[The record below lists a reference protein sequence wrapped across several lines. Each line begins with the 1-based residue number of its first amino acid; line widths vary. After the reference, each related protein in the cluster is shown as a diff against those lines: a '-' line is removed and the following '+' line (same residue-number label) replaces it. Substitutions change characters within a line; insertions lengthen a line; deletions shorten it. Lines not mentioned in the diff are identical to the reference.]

1 MKRIILAGL
10 LSLITS
16 FIFASEE
23 LDIYTWLYHGSA
35 NATERIGVLRNVVEA
50 KLDGAGELYA
60 EALAQLILEQPR
72 MRTSAEKEAADSLAR
87 LLATLLGENKYTAAA
102 NDLWRTVEIF
112 DNPLVKA
119 DALIALGR
127 IRSEA
132 HLELIVRLLEDLN
145 LNPAADR
152 EKGEK
157 IAYGAIQSLE
167 KYRNIA
173 GYSPVFF
180 AASAW
185 YSRRVKD
192 QAVATLPYIVDD
204 PSDAISSIIK
214 SGTYEI
220 KLLGLQKENE
230 SKASAAAK
238 SGVAQL
244 GLDEAWKSVTNDVK
258 ERVTLSRIRKLS
270 IEMLVRYGSSTPE
283 AVPLLERCYK
293 EGIDMEEKLG
303 AVTALSMNKNEA
315 AAQALSSFLLLMNAK
330 RRANDITQED
340 ERIVRALIPALGT
353 QGSTKGRIAL
363 QQVELTDWTNAVKV
377 LAAEALKKLR

>member
-1 MKRIILAGL
+1 
-10 LSLITS
+10 
-16 FIFASEE
+16 
-23 LDIYTWLYHGSA
+23 
-35 NATERIGVLRNVVEA
+35 
-50 KLDGAGELYA
+50 
-60 EALAQLILEQPR
+60 
-72 MRTSAEKEAADSLAR
+72 
-87 LLATLLGENKYTAAA
+87 
-102 NDLWRTVEIF
+102 
-112 DNPLVKA
+112 
-119 DALIALGR
+119 LIALGR

-132 HLELIVRLLEDLN
+132 HLELVIKLLEDLN
-145 LNPAADR
+145 INPVADR

-192 QAVATLPYIVDD
+192 QAIATLPYIVDD
-204 PSDAISSIIK
+204 PSEAISAIIK
-214 SGTYEI
+214 SGNYDI

-230 SKASAAAK
+230 SKASPTAK
-238 SGVAQL
+238 SGVAL
-244 GLDEAWKSVTNDVK
+244 LALSEAWKAATNDVK
-258 ERVTLSRIRKLS
+258 ERITLSRIRKMA
-270 IEMLVRYGSSTPE
+270 IEMLVKYGSSTPE

-303 AVTALSMNKNEA
+303 AVTALSLNKSEE
-315 AAQALSSFLLLMNAK
+315 AAQALSSFLLNMNTK
-330 RRANDITQED
+330 RRANDIKQED
-340 ERIVRALIPALGT
+340 ERMVRALIPALGA
-353 QGSTKGRIAL
+353 QGSPKGRIAL

>member
-1 MKRIILAGL
+1 MKRTILAGI
-10 LSLITS
+10 LILFAS
-16 FIFASEE
+16 AAFASEE
-23 LDIYTWLYHGSA
+23 LEIYTWLYRVSG
-35 NATERIGVLRNVVEA
+35 NATERLGVLRNVAEA
-50 KLDGAGELYA
+50 KLDGTGELYA
-60 EALAQLILEQPR
+60 EALAQLLLEQPR
-72 MRTSAEKEAADSLAR
+72 MRTSAEKETADTIAR
-87 LLATLLGENKYTAAA
+87 LLANLLGENKYAAAA
-102 NDLWRTVEIF
+102 NDLWRVVETF

-132 HLELIVRLLEDLN
+132 HLELVIKLLEDLN

-157 IAYGAIQSLE
+157 IAYGAIQALE

-192 QAVATLPYIVDD
+192 QAIATLPYIVDD
-204 PSDAISSIIK
+204 PSDAISTIIK
-214 SGTYEI
+214 SGTYDI
-220 KLLGLQKENE
+220 KLLGLQKEDE
-230 SKASAAAK
+230 SKASAVAK
-238 SGVAQL
+238 SGVALLAL
-244 GLDEAWKSVTNDVK
+244 GEAWKSATNDVK
-258 ERVTLSRIRKLS
+258 ERITLSRIRKTA
-270 IEMLVRYGSSTPE
+270 IEMFVKYGSSTPD

-303 AVTALSMNKNEA
+303 AVTALSMNKSDES
-315 AAQALSSFLLLMNAK
+315 AQALANFMLNMNTK
-330 RRANDITQED
+330 RRANDIKQED
-340 ERIVRALIPALGT
+340 ERMVRALIPALGA

>member
-1 MKRIILAGL
+1 MKRIILAGIL
-10 LSLITS
+10 TLFASIT
-16 FIFASEE
+16 FASEE
-23 LDIYTWLYHGSA
+23 LDIYTWLYRGA
-35 NATERIGVLRNVVEA
+35 GNATERLGVLRNVAEA
-50 KLDGAGELYA
+50 KLDGTGELYA
-60 EALAQLILEQPR
+60 EAISQLLLEQPR
-72 MRTSAEKEAADSLAR
+72 MRTSAEKETADAMAR
-87 LLATLLGENKYTAAA
+87 LLTNLLGESKYTGAA
-102 NDLWRTVEIF
+102 NDLWRMVEAF

-157 IAYGAIQSLE
+157 IAYGAILSLE
-167 KYRNIA
+167 KYRNLS

-180 AASAW
+180 AANSW

-192 QAVATLPYIVDD
+192 QAIAALPYIVDD

-230 SKASAAAK
+230 SKASASAK
-238 SGVAQL
+238 SDVALL
-244 GLDEAWKSVTNDVK
+244 GLGEAWKSATNDVK
-258 ERVTLSRIRKLS
+258 ERVILSRIRKLS
-270 IEMLVRYGSSTPE
+270 IDMMVKYGSSTPD

-293 EGIDMEEKLG
+293 EGIDAEEKLG
-303 AVTALSMNKNEA
+303 AITALSMNKSDA
-315 AAQALSSFLLLMNAK
+315 AAQALASFLLNMNSK
-330 RRANDITQED
+330 RRANDIKQED
-340 ERIVRALIPALGT
+340 ERMVRAIIPALGT

-377 LAAEALKKLR
+377 LATEALKKLR